1 MITKDIIF
9 LDLDGTLIKTIS
21 GETFPKDYN
30 DWKINTPVI
39 NFIEKYKKGLTNPLF
54 ILVTNQL
61 GIDRGH
67 VKENLFRDKVSRIE
81 DKLHFNFD
89 DIFIADT
96 IYSGFR
102 KPRVT
107 GIQKHL
113 KDLGIQPSDKS
124 CMIGDAGGRKDSHGK
139 KIDFSDSD
147 LKFAENLGIH
157 FFHADDCK

>member
-9 LDLDGTLIKTIS
+9 LDLDGNLIKTKS
-21 GETFPKDYN
+21 GETFPKNYD

-39 NFIEKYKKGLTNPLF
+39 NFIEKYRKDLYNPLF

-67 VKENLFRDKVSRIE
+67 VDENLFKEKVARIE
-81 DKLHFNFD
+81 EKLPFKFD
-89 DIFIADT
+89 DVFIADT

-113 KDLGIQPSDKS
+113 KSLGVIPSVKS
-124 CMIGDAGGRKDSHGK
+124 CMIGDAGGRKDSKGK

-147 LKFAENLGIH
+147 LKFAENLGIL
-157 FFHADDCK
+157 FFHSDDCK